1 MKRFFKE
8 DLNMERKHVESK
20 ELEALSDD
28 MFDDEIGLEDAIED
42 QKFAEKVRTLKRN
55 LTKLTPKKNKKLRNY
70 GVPMIRPNTT
80 VEELVDIVNRIA
92 LS

>member
-1 MKRFFKE
+1 MEHKE
-8 DLNMERKHVESK
+8 VVSK
-20 ELEALSDD
+20 ELGSLSGENL
-28 MFDDEIGLEDAIED
+28 DEEVGLEDAIED
-42 QKFAEKVRTLKRN
+42 QKFAEKVRNLKRN
-55 LTKLTPKKNKKLRNY
+55 LTKLTAKKNKKLRNF